1 LKKIEKNLFIKC
13 NNIYGCKKYIK
24 QYPHGRFIKEV
35 NKKLEKLFY
44 KKAVKHV
51 NQEIYLKEYP
61 NGQYKEK
68 ILNQFIFKS
77 FQYKDRDSKL
87 VSFAIDPRNEDIV
100 LAGYYE
106 GVFGAANMYII
117 KMDKNGKIIWKKII
131 STKGYRSI
139 PSNIVITKTGNI
151 VIGGRQNGYF
161 SVMLDS
167 YGNIKWQYNQS
178 GYISFVNMDN
188 KLYINQDN
196 EGNIIG
202 ISSSYEEGI
211 VFLKLNKKTG
221 HEMIK
226 RLIKLNNHFLSIM
239 SVFYQKNKIY
249 VLTSYDDWN
258 DIIEL
263 NYNGEKID
271 TIRSIGTHIT
281 IDQYNN
287 FYIID
292 TDKNGSYIKKINS
305 KHKEIWK
312 KYYKGRFSYAITV
325 DIKNNI
331 IVSGEV
337 SGKLWIAKINNK
349 DGSILGERVFESNEN
364 FYQWSNEIITM
375 KDNVFLLGGN
385 MKNKKTG
392 GHKIF
397 FIKLLEMSL

>member
-1 LKKIEKNLFIKC
+1 
-13 NNIYGCKKYIK
+13 
-24 QYPHGRFIKEV
+24 
-35 NKKLEKLFY
+35 
-44 KKAVKHV
+44 
-51 NQEIYLKEYP
+51 
-61 NGQYKEK
+61 
-68 ILNQFIFKS
+68 
-77 FQYKDRDSKL
+77 
-87 VSFAIDPRNEDIV
+87 
-100 LAGYYE
+100 
-106 GVFGAANMYII
+106 
-117 KMDKNGKIIWKKII
+117 
-131 STKGYRSI
+131 
-139 PSNIVITKTGNI
+139 
-151 VIGGRQNGYF
+151 
-161 SVMLDS
+161 
-167 YGNIKWQYNQS
+167 
-178 GYISFVNMDN
+178 
-188 KLYINQDN
+188 LYINQDN

-226 RLIKLNNHFLSIM
+226 RLIKLNNNFSSIM

-249 VLTSYDDWN
+249 VLTSYNYDDWN

-292 TDKNGSYIKKINS
+292 TDKNGSYIEKINS

-331 IVSGEV
+331 IVSGKV
-337 SGKLWIAKINNK
+337 SSGKLWIAKINNK

-392 GHKIF
+392 GYKIF